1 MRPSPNP
8 GWRTKIL
15 EAMWHGKKKLKN
27 KERKESNSKTERKS
41 KEGRDRERE
50 ERRRSKRREGNKK
63 HKKLV
68 FFCNVIQAKLEL
80 VFPDLLCLGG
90 SRLGLELEKLA

>member
-1 MRPSPNP
+1 MA
-8 GWRTKIL
+8 WQKKIKKQRKK
-15 EAMWHGKKKLKN
+15 GKQQQNRKK
-27 KERKESNSKTERKS
+27 EQGRKGQRK
-41 KEGRDRERE
+41 R
-50 ERRRSKRREGNKK
+50 RRRSKRREGNKK